1 MYDMIDEMY
10 INIAR
15 NIPSIGQRSSK
26 GDCGWYVAIKIRGL
40 GCWYKPPH
48 GSEGVYVYNCV
59 RRDDQAFIIETAPL

>member
-15 NIPSIGQRSSK
+15 NLPSIGHSSNK

-40 GCWYKPPH
+40 GRWDKPPH
-48 GSEGVYVYNCV
+48 GSEGGSVY
-59 RRDDQAFIIETAPL
+59 DFAMIIFIIES